1 MGESLDM
8 HCLSVWERLVAVAV
22 NLKSNIR
29 GQCCF
34 HTYSVEQREIVIDD
48 NNIFKTGQYV
58 FYMRLEVLIDN
69 S

>member
-8 HCLSVWERLVAVAV
+8 HCLSVWERLVTVAV
-22 NLKSNIR
+22 NLKSNISR
-29 GQCCF
+29 QWCF
-34 HTYSVEQREIVIDD
+34 HTYPVEQIEIVIDD

-58 FYMRLEVLIDN
+58 FYTRLEVLIDN